1 MEILNLTLCV
11 IECCILYF
19 FFQHLLI
26 PRYKTPLP
34 VIGVAIVTALLV
46 HFLSDINI
54 IFKSVIFL
62 SFLLGGSSLLYKN
75 KPFIKTAFSMLLIYI
90 LYIIDVIF
98 GNFFS
103 LILDKQFL
111 DVFYSN
117 LTYRLVICMIIKLVD
132 IIVISAIAHA
142 FSKVD
147 FNLSKRIW
155 IMFNVVIGVFLVV
168 TVSFIHFYS
177 SSAKNNAEVI
187 SYSAISVSFFVMSM
201 IVIYFFTYICSSFQ
215 QKQKLYL
222 LETSYNTMEE
232 KLSVQNQNTQ
242 QLQKVRHDIKNH
254 LMNIRT
260 LLNENNLEK
269 ANSLLNEAIGQISD
283 ISNKIDKSTGNSVI
297 DAAVGYK
304 ATVCTNKN
312 IAFDYEFQTLPQ
324 LNISDIDISSVISN
338 MLDNAI
344 EAAVQSTKPHIILKI
359 KMHGK
364 YLSIIVHNTY
374 PNIVHQSEKGDL
386 LSTKTNPSEHGYGTQ
401 IIKQI
406 AQKYDGDSTWKITG
420 EYFQTNVI
428 MKNK

>member
-147 FNLSKRIW
+147 FNLGKRIW
-155 IMFNVVIGVFLVV
+155 IMFNVVIGVFL
-168 TVSFIHFYS
+168 
-177 SSAKNNAEVI
+177 
-187 SYSAISVSFFVMSM
+187 
-201 IVIYFFTYICSSFQ
+201 
-215 QKQKLYL
+215 
-222 LETSYNTMEE
+222 
-232 KLSVQNQNTQ
+232 
-242 QLQKVRHDIKNH
+242 
-254 LMNIRT
+254 
-260 LLNENNLEK
+260 
-269 ANSLLNEAIGQISD
+269 
-283 ISNKIDKSTGNSVI
+283 
-297 DAAVGYK
+297 
-304 ATVCTNKN
+304 
-312 IAFDYEFQTLPQ
+312 
-324 LNISDIDISSVISN
+324 
-338 MLDNAI
+338 
-344 EAAVQSTKPHIILKI
+344 
-359 KMHGK
+359 GK
-364 YLSIIVHNTY
+364 R
-374 PNIVHQSEKGDL
+374 
-386 LSTKTNPSEHGYGTQ
+386 
-401 IIKQI
+401 
-406 AQKYDGDSTWKITG
+406 
-420 EYFQTNVI
+420 
-428 MKNK
+428 